1 MASRAAARPPASPTA
16 RARAP
21 FRRAEPDERRRALI
35 EACARVLARE
45 GATGASVRAIAQEA
59 GVSAGLI
66 GHYFAGVEGLL
77 AETYRSVV
85 TRVNG
90 GIFAAV
96 EQAGDDPRARLDCFI
111 RTNFAPSVADPAL
124 LATWIA
130 FWTLVASRPAF
141 RALHD
146 ASNADFRGQ
155 VEALLAACGVPPA
168 ALRAE
173 ATALSALIDGLWLEL
188 CLAPDGLSAD
198 QAVAIVRAQLVRIT
212 G

>member
-1 MASRAAARPPASPTA
+1 MSSAP
-16 RARAP
+16 RAP
-21 FRRAEPDERRRALI
+21 AFRRAEPDARRRALV

-59 GVSAGLI
+59 GVSPGLI
-66 GHYFAGVEGLL
+66 GHYFAGVEQLI
-77 AETYRSVV
+77 AETYREVV
-85 TRVNG
+85 ARVNA

-96 EQAGDDPRARLDCFI
+96 EAAGPDPRARIAAFI
-111 RTNFAPSVADPAL
+111 RANFSATVADPAL

-141 RALHD
+141 RALHHTH
-146 ASNADFRGQ
+146 NADLRGR
-155 VEALLAACGVPPA
+155 VEGLLAACGVPAP

-173 ATALSALIDGLWLEL
+173 ATALSALIDGLWLDL

-198 QAVAIVRAQLVRIT
+198 QAVAIARAQVERIILPAR
-212 G
+212 

>member
-1 MASRAAARPPASPTA
+1 MKGASMEMARPATRQ
-16 RARAP
+16 RAV
-21 FRRAEPDERRRALI
+21 FRRAEPDIRRRALVD
-35 EACARVLARE
+35 ACARVLARD
-45 GATGASVRAIAQEA
+45 GATGASVRAIAKEA

-66 GHYFAGVEGLL
+66 GHYFTGVEGLL
-77 AETYRSVV
+77 AETYRAVV

-90 GIFAAV
+90 GIFAEV
-96 EQAGDDPRARLDCFI
+96 ERAGADPRVRLDTFV
-111 RTNFAPSVADPAL
+111 RANFAPEVADPAL

-146 ASNADFRGQ
+146 ASNAEFRAG
-155 VEALLAACGVPPA
+155 VEALLAACGVAPQ
-168 ALRAE
+168 ALHVE
-173 ATALSALIDGLWLEL
+173 ATALSALVDGLWLEL

-198 QAVAIVRAQLVRIT
+198 QAVAIVRAQLARIT

>member
-1 MASRAAARPPASPTA
+1 MNPPRPALRAAPRP
-16 RARAP
+16 RAA
-21 FRRAEPDERRRALI
+21 FRRAEPDTRRRALV

-59 GVSAGLI
+59 GVSPGLI
-66 GHYFAGVEGLL
+66 GHYFTGVEGLL
-77 AETYRSVV
+77 AETYRAVV

-90 GIFAAV
+90 GIFAEV
-96 EQAGDDPRARLDCFI
+96 EAAGPDPRLRLETFV
-111 RTNFAPSVADPAL
+111 RANFAPAVADPTL

-146 ASNADFRGQ
+146 ASNADFRGK
-155 VEALLAACGVPPA
+155 VEGLLAACGVA
-168 ALRAE
+168 APLLRAE

-198 QAVAIVRAQLVRIT
+198 QAVAIVRAQLKRIT

>member
-1 MASRAAARPPASPTA
+1 MNLPSPLARPRAA
-16 RARAP
+16 
-21 FRRAEPDERRRALI
+21 FRRAEPDERRRALV

-59 GVSAGLI
+59 GVSPGLI
-66 GHYFAGVEGLL
+66 GHYFTGVEGLL

-85 TRVNG
+85 TRVNE
-90 GIFAAV
+90 GIFAEV
-96 EQAGDDPRARLDCFI
+96 EAAGSDPQLRLDSFV
-111 RTNFAPSVADPAL
+111 RANFAGNVADPGL

-146 ASNADFRGQ
+146 ACNADFRAG
-155 VEALLAACGVPPA
+155 VERLLAACGVDPA
-168 ALRAE
+168 GLRHE
-173 ATALSALIDGLWLEL
+173 ATALCALIDGLWLEL

-198 QAVAIVRAQLVRIT
+198 QAVAIVRAQLARIT

>member
-1 MASRAAARPPASPTA
+1 MNLHTRSARPRAA
-16 RARAP
+16 
-21 FRRAEPDERRRALI
+21 FRRAEPDERRRALV

-45 GATGASVRAIAQEA
+45 GATGASVRAIAQQA
-59 GVSAGLI
+59 GVSPGLI
-66 GHYFAGVEGLL
+66 GHYFTGVEGLL
-77 AETYRSVV
+77 AETYRAVV
-85 TRVNG
+85 SRVND
-90 GIFAAV
+90 GIFAEV
-96 EQAGDDPRARLDCFI
+96 EAAGPDPRVRLDSFV
-111 RTNFAPSVADPAL
+111 RANFAPAVADPAL

-130 FWTLVASRPAF
+130 FWSLVASRPAF

-146 ASNADFRGQ
+146 ASNATVRARLEQ
-155 VEALLAACGVPPA
+155 LLGACGVAPA

-198 QAVAIVRAQLVRIT
+198 QAVAIARAQLARIT